1 MNLLFGH
8 ETGYIQNKNSKTFNS
23 EYAGALAVNGSP
35 EKVSVESKT
44 FEADMFDYLKTTLA
58 KSFKIVSPTISKKKL
73 KIYTGKDF
81 QEADVVEQGYRL
93 LWQN

>member
-1 MNLLFGH
+1 MNLLLDH
-8 ETGYIQNKNSKTFNS
+8 ETVYIQNKNPKIFNS
-23 EYAGALAVNGSP
+23 ESAGALAVNGSP

-44 FEADMFDYLKTTLA
+44 FEADMFDYLKTTVT
-58 KSFKIVSPTISKKKL
+58 KKFKIVSPTVSKKEMKT
-73 KIYTGKDF
+73 YTSKDF

>member
-1 MNLLFGH
+1 MNLLLDH
-8 ETGYIQNKNSKTFNS
+8 ETAYIQDKNPKIFNS
-23 EYAGALAVNGSP
+23 ESAGALVVNGSP

-44 FEADMFDYLKTTLA
+44 FEADMFDYLKTTVA
-58 KSFKIVSPTISKKKL
+58 KSFEIFPPTISKKKF
-73 KIYTGKDF
+73 KTYTGKDF

>member
-1 MNLLFGH
+1 MNLLFDH
-8 ETGYIQNKNSKTFNS
+8 EAAYIQNKNPKIFNS
-23 EYAGALAVNGSP
+23 ECAGALAVNGSP

-44 FEADMFDYLKTTLA
+44 FEADMFDYLKTTVA
-58 KSFKIVSPTISKKKL
+58 KNFEIVFPTISKKKL
-73 KIYTGKDF
+73 KTYTGKDF